1 MPVLVEKKSL
11 GNEKGNQQDQNLFMC
26 NEVNKKS
33 TEINKMKI
41 LTPKYSSTEIKARNF
56 LTNLSYRRL
65 SKNDH
70 MNISFEIITVFHL
83 SRKI

>member
-1 MPVLVEKKSL
+1 
-11 GNEKGNQQDQNLFMC
+11 
-26 NEVNKKS
+26 
-33 TEINKMKI
+33 MKI

-70 MNISFEIITVFHL
+70 MNISFEIITVFDL

>member
-1 MPVLVEKKSL
+1 MKSARS
-11 GNEKGNQQDQNLFMC
+11 KSVYVQWS
-26 NEVNKKS
+26 NKKN

-70 MNISFEIITVFHL
+70 MNISFEIITVFDL